1 MIFAK
6 PLAVRAG
13 SLKLSD
19 SAEDDLDRSI
29 PTTTVVADPS
39 LTEVTQTALERLKP
53 HVAEADRARVAV
65 IIEETISEISHHS
78 GPLPRPS
85 DMTQYEAIKPGFA
98 ERIMRLAEK
107 EQDHRHAFTDG
118 LVKRDY
124 SLKTVGQYFAMAS
137 VLVFLGFAAYLGFL
151 GDTRSAAF
159 VATVAVGVVGIF
171 ITRRQPRATLEQDD

>member
-1 MIFAK
+1 MIYAK
-6 PLAVRAG
+6 PLAERAG
-13 SLKLSD
+13 SLKLPESAKD
-19 SAEDDLDRSI
+19 SSDRSI
-29 PTTTVVADPS
+29 STTDIVADGS
-39 LTEVTQTALERLKP
+39 LTEVTQATLERLRP
-53 HVAEADRARVAV
+53 HVVEADRARVAV

-85 DMTQYEAIKPGFA
+85 DMAQYEVIKPGFA

-124 SLKTVGQYFAMAS
+124 NLKTVGQYFAMAS

-159 VATVAVGVVGIF
+159 VASVAVGVVGIF
-171 ITRRQPRATLEQDD
+171 ITRRQPRATSEQDD

>member
-1 MIFAK
+1 MIFVK
-6 PLAVRAG
+6 PLAARAG
-13 SLKLSD
+13 SLKLPEST
-19 SAEDDLDRSI
+19 EDNSDRSI
-29 PTTTVVADPS
+29 LATGIVADGS
-39 LTEVTQTALERLKP
+39 LTEVTQIALERLKP

-85 DMTQYEAIKPGFA
+85 DMAQYEAIKSGFA

-107 EQDHRHAFTDG
+107 EQDHRHAVTDG

-137 VLVFLGFAAYLGFL
+137 VLVFLGFAGYLGYL

-159 VATVAVGVVGIF
+159 VASVAVGVVGIF
-171 ITRRQPRATLEQDD
+171 ITRRQPRTTSEQDD